1 MDQPLLLRKYS
12 IYLLN
17 LIKNNPGKT
26 KTELIRMYDP
36 SDKNNNERTKFVRL
50 QDLEDEKLI
59 ENKSDE
65 REGGRWNSMCLYIT
79 PKGQRILNLIQ
90 VISDEMEHD
99 ENKLV

>member
-65 REGGRWNSMCLYIT
+65 REGGRWNSMYLYIT